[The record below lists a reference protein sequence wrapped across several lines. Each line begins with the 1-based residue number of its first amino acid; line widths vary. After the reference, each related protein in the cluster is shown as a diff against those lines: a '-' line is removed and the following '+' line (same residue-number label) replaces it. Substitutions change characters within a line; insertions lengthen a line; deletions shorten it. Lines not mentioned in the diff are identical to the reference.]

1 MGNRKDLNNKKTVEQ
16 QNDLQVNS
24 VDENSQVVKT
34 ATEAPVS
41 KTESS
46 TSVADANKATANAGS
61 TTNDAVNT
69 TASEAENN
77 EVGTENSAA
86 SEQTEKKKIVARKD
100 MTWRQWTWHEMKRN
114 KIAYVMIAPFM
125 FVFILFTCFP
135 VVLSLALSFTSFNM
149 LELNW
154 DMFIGISNYTRLFFE
169 DDIFLLACKNTL
181 VFAMIT
187 GPVSYILSFL
197 VAWFINELS
206 PRVRALVTLIF
217 YAPSIAGSVYLIW
230 ATLFSDDAYGWVNG
244 VLLDLG
250 LIDSAILWFHDENY
264 AMTLCIVVALWMSLG
279 TAFLSFIAGLQ
290 TINKSL
296 FEAAAVDGIKNRW
309 QELWFITLPMMRPQ
323 LMFGAVMAI
332 TGSFGFG
339 GVVTA
344 LCGFPS
350 VNYSCHTIMHCLEDY
365 GSTRWE
371 VGYASAIAFVLFL
384 IMIGANT
391 LVNKML
397 SKVGQ

>member
-1 MGNRKDLNNKKTVEQ
+1 MDETKETLNGTESAEAVQEENKDLHTDSVVEETPKAEAAETPK
-16 QNDLQVNS
+16 V
-24 VDENSQVVKT
+24 EN
-34 ATEAPVS
+34 AEAP
-41 KTESS
+41 KTEEAPSGE
-46 TSVADANKATANAGS
+46 TTQKAETTDEQAAEAGGE
-61 TTNDAVNT
+61 T
-69 TASEAENN
+69 
-77 EVGTENSAA
+77 
-86 SEQTEKKKIVARKD
+86 KKKVVCRKD
-100 MTWRQWTWHEMKRN
+100 MTKGQWIWHEMKRN
-114 KIAYVMIAPFM
+114 KVAYLMVAPFM
-125 FVFILFTCFP
+125 LIFLCFTAFP
-135 VVLSLALSFTSFNM
+135 VVLSLILSFTNFNM

-154 DMFIGISNYTRLFFE
+154 DIFVGISNYTRLFFE

-181 VFAMIT
+181 IFAAIT

-206 PRVRALVTLIF
+206 PKLRAFVTLIF
-217 YAPSIAGSVYLIW
+217 YAPSISGSVYLIW
-230 ATLFSDDAYGWVNG
+230 GIMFSGDSYGIVNG

-250 LIDSAILWFHDENY
+250 IIDSAVLWFKDEKY

-309 QELWFITLPMMRPQ
+309 QELWYITLPMMKSQ
-323 LMFGAVMAI
+323 LMFGAVMSI
-332 TGSFGFG
+332 TGAFGFG

-384 IMIGANT
+384 IMIGANL
-391 LVNKML
+391 LVNKLL